1 MLNNL
6 PCIIKNVSLDWNC
19 SKKWIKN
26 GDINYEHFTTEYGD
40 LEAPVADCYKVNYN
54 AHCKQ
59 YMKVQDYMSYLKNS
73 KRDKLLYLKDWHLRR
88 IKPDDMFYEV
98 PKIFASDWLNE
109 YAQDNKDDDF
119 MFVYIGPEGSWTPLH
134 CDVYS
139 SYSWS
144 VNIVGRKKWTLFP
157 PGEESKLKDNF
168 GNLPLLFNP
177 KTYPDVKYFELIQ
190 EKGDAIFVPT
200 GWHHQVENTLD
211 TISIN
216 HNFINASNL
225 ELVWEALKSN
235 LSSVE
240 KEIEEFRNT
249 PEFVSQCQLILNSV
263 FGMDYIA
270 FINFII
276 HIGGKRIKQYHGEKL
291 YSFNNFT
298 IGINHLKFDLHI
310 LIKLLYK
317 IQQHPLYQ
325 NDFLIPSLKN
335 NVENIIETIKVL
347 LN

>member
-1 MLNNL
+1 
-6 PCIIKNVSLDWNC
+6 
-19 SKKWIKN
+19 
-26 GDINYEHFTTEYGD
+26 
-40 LEAPVADCYKVNYN
+40 
-54 AHCKQ
+54 
-59 YMKVQDYMSYLKNS
+59 MKVQDYMSYLKNS

-157 PGEESKLKDNF
+157 PGEENKLKDSF
-168 GNLPLLFNP
+168 GNLPLLFNS

-276 HIGGKRIKQYHGEKL
+276 HIGGKRIKQCH
-291 YSFNNFT
+291 
-298 IGINHLKFDLHI
+298 
-310 LIKLLYK
+310 
-317 IQQHPLYQ
+317 
-325 NDFLIPSLKN
+325 
-335 NVENIIETIKVL
+335 ENIIETIKVL